1 MKRSIMTLALAALAL
16 SGTAVAGD
24 IDYNYVEGGYYKLDD
39 ASKGPVLRAGV
50 RFADSGFYGNAGYS
64 RQELDGWGVKF
75 NLTNINLGYAYNF
88 APRTDLQAELGYQ
101 RASVSGGSVDG
112 NRASI
117 GVAHAFN
124 PHFQGFVRA
133 NHYFGGDLESDTTGT
148 LGATGKFTQNWGL
161 TGEVEFGD
169 GGNTYLATVRYAF

>member
-1 MKRSIMTLALAALAL
+1 MTRSILLAALASL
-16 SGTAVAGD
+16 AFAGTASAGD
-24 IDYNYVEGGYYKLDD
+24 IDYNYVEGGYYKLDN
-39 ASKGPVLRAGV
+39 ASSGPVVRGGI
-50 RFADSGFYGNAGYS
+50 RFADSGFYGNASYS

-75 NLTNINLGYAYNF
+75 DLTNVNLGYAYTF
-88 APRTDLQAELGYQ
+88 APRTDLQAEVGYQ
-101 RASVSGGSVDG
+101 RAAVQGASVDG
-112 NRASI
+112 NRASL

-161 TGEVEFGD
+161 TGEVEFAD
-169 GGNTYLATVRYAF
+169 GGTTYLATVRYAF